1 MTIKE
6 LLKIINSTDEE
17 RRLALE
23 KIEIDLES
31 IIKSL
36 KKTDY
41 FDTDDLMNEVNKNN
55 GKQRYDN

>member
-1 MTIKE
+1 MTRKE

-41 FDTDDLMNEVNKNN
+41 FDTDDLMNGVNK
-55 GKQRYDN
+55 DNDK

>member
-1 MTIKE
+1 MTREEI
-6 LLKIINSTDEE
+6 LKIMNSTDEE

-23 KIEIDLES
+23 KIGIDLES

-41 FDTDDLMNEVNKNN
+41 FDTDDLMNGVNIENA
-55 GKQRYDN
+55 

>member
-1 MTIKE
+1 MTRKE

-41 FDTDDLMNEVNKNN
+41 FDTDDLMNRVNKDN
-55 GKQRYDN
+55 GKQRNDN

>member
-1 MTIKE
+1 MTRKE

-23 KIEIDLES
+23 KVEIDLES

-36 KKTDY
+36 KKTNY
-41 FDTDDLMNEVNKNN
+41 FDTDDLMNGVNKDSA
-55 GKQRYDN
+55 K